1 MTGKTETPS
10 IEEFNQWNDELERQA
25 LETQSKN
32 FKVLHVIKNNVY
44 WSLAPGGSIYKLPMA
59 MSITDY
65 ERLSNADTDTDGI
78 EQLKHII
85 ETFAGKD
92 QARRLEREPVQ
103 VVMNILNDYG
113 SVIARSQGASLGKS
127 DGSSDDSASTTA

>member
-25 LETQSKN
+25 LETQAKN
-32 FKVLHVIKNNVY
+32 FKVLHVIKDNAY
-44 WSLAPGGSIYKLPMA
+44 WALTPSGSIYKLPMA

-65 ERLSNADTDTDGI
+65 ERLSNADTDTEGI

-85 ETFAGKD
+85 ETFAGKN
-92 QARRLEREPVQ
+92 QAGKLEREPVQ

-113 SVIARSQGASLGKS
+113 AVIARSQGASLGKS
-127 DGSSDDSASTTA
+127 DGSSDDSASTTV

>member
-1 MTGKTETPS
+1 MAAKTETPS
-10 IEEFNQWNDELERQA
+10 IEEFNQWNEEFERRA
-25 LETQSKN
+25 LEAQAKN
-32 FKVLHVIKNNVY
+32 FEVLHVIKDNAY
-44 WSLAPGGSIYKLPMA
+44 WALTPSGSIYKLPMA

-65 ERLSNADTDTDGI
+65 ERLSNAETDTEGI
-78 EQLKHII
+78 EQLKRII
-85 ETFAGKD
+85 ETFAGKN
-92 QARRLEREPVQ
+92 QAGKLEREPVQ